1 MAPGEP
7 CFSQTNGAGTMNDWL
22 SEHRMG
28 AAKRRL
34 AERFIADLKTAWAEH
49 GADVME
55 EVKREDPILYRKIMS
70 QEEPK

>member
-1 MAPGEP
+1 
-7 CFSQTNGAGTMNDWL
+7 MNDWL

-55 EVKREDPILYRKIMS
+55 EV
-70 QEEPK
+70 